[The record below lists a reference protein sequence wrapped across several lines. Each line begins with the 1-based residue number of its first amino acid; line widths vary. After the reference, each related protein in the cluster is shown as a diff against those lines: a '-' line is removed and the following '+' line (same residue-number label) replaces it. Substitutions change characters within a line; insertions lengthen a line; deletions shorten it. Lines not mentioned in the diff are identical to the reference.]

1 MKIYQLRTE
10 DCDEGTIISYAGSMT
25 EINKIRKELKD
36 VYPTSEEYRDVGCDV
51 IKTKS
56 DLLWYLK
63 YRTPNRDNG

>member
-1 MKIYQLRTE
+1 MKIYQLNTE
-10 DCDEGTIISYAGSMT
+10 EGEEGTIVSYAGSMT

-36 VYPTSEEYRDVGCDV
+36 VYPTSEEYRDVQCDV